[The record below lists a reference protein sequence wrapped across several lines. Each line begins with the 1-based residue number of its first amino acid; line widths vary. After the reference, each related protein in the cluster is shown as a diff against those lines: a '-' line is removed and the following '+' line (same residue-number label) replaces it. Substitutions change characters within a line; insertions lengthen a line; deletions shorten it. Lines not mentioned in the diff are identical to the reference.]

1 MKAEAIALIQR
12 MRIAVASTFPLD
24 RLGGEHADDAGLD
37 ERADKDEEPAEE
49 EDGRPLD
56 FGKHLGDFLLV
67 TRRREEEQESC
78 AGERNGRG
86 LEPKAAVQDEE
97 RDREEDDGK
106 ALVQERMIRD
116 LRIGRQAHNLI
127 LQLRLRMQF
136 LVIKGN
142 KDKLDKDKDDD

>member
-1 MKAEAIALIQR
+1 M
-12 MRIAVASTFPLD
+12 
-24 RLGGEHADDAGLD
+24 
-37 ERADKDEEPAEE
+37 
-49 EDGRPLD
+49 
-56 FGKHLGDFLLV
+56 
-67 TRRREEEQESC
+67 
-78 AGERNGRG
+78 
-86 LEPKAAVQDEE
+86 QDEE